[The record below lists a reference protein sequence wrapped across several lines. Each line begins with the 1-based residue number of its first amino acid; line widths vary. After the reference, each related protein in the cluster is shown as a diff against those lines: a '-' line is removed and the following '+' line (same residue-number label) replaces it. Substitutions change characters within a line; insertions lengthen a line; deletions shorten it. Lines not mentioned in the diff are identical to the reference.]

1 LPKKKGDRRQPNSP
15 RSQIN
20 RFHEDT
26 GKQIAGSR
34 IPIIPLCRFRRWDV
48 SFCRRPHARQTLRSR
63 FGPGGEASP
72 AADGIEEFERIHHTK
87 ELKRMSAKA
96 DGFINFLE
104 KHLTPI
110 ATRIENQRHIAT
122 IKDGMISLMAI
133 LMVGSI
139 SLIIAG
145 VGNFFPEGSPVHG
158 FFTRH
163 SALLNLPFNF
173 TFGLL
178 SIYSAVSISYTH
190 ARRLDLPPLHAIIGG
205 VLATVIL
212 CGRYEDGKFDFA
224 FLDSRGLFVSIFAS
238 MFAVEAMKWLVEK
251 KITIRIKGLPDMI
264 GKTFEAILPLLVI
277 IIASMIINQTVI
289 SLSGGQILPE
299 VFTTMFAPA
308 VKGIDSYLGVFLVSL
323 FEMMFWFLGLNG
335 YAILVGF
342 SLPFMTHYLAENAAA
357 FSAGEVPQYIF
368 TENWWGYFLACTG
381 SGLTGAL
388 AILALFSKSKTLRA
402 TGKATIIPAFFNI
415 SEPVVY
421 GFPVVYNPYLFLPF
435 VIGTPLLGMFTYFI
449 FDMGWVRAPIASV
462 GGMPTPIAQYLV
474 TLDWKAVLLVP
485 VILGLAILMYYPFFK
500 IYEKSVLKKEELETR
515 SQSKEEDVLKDLDLD
530 F

>member
-1 LPKKKGDRRQPNSP
+1 
-15 RSQIN
+15 
-20 RFHEDT
+20 
-26 GKQIAGSR
+26 
-34 IPIIPLCRFRRWDV
+34 
-48 SFCRRPHARQTLRSR
+48 
-63 FGPGGEASP
+63 
-72 AADGIEEFERIHHTK
+72 
-87 ELKRMSAKA
+87 MSAKA

-178 SIYSAVSISYTH
+178 AIYSAVSISYTH

-342 SLPFMTHYLAENAAA
+342 TLPFMTHYLAENAAA

-515 SQSKEEDVLKDLDLD
+515 AQSKEEDVLKDLDLD